1 MCGIANLFDKNI
13 AKFDAK
19 KHIYIYIYFF
29 FCPEW
34 LNCANHWEK
43 LIFSNNKIS
52 VLEVEL

>member
-19 KHIYIYIYFF
+19 KHIYTYIFF